1 MDIAGQEQPARLGRG
16 GHQLDLGQ
24 VRTVVLAMPQL
35 HQPVVVDGVVAI
47 GGGSVEAHPLH
58 RRQRIDLALGVPEV
72 GFQLA
77 PDRQIAEAFQDQGQA
92 VVAELDGPNGL
103 ADDGLDGVLE
113 ALDPLL
119 DVGLAVVGLGENV
132 GDPDRDQPAV
142 GETLME
148 GVRREITVEDL
159 GKVELDQ
166 KAQKQWDVVDAFV
179 SQLQGGFHASTPGK
193 VSGKA
198 LLYRSGRTEGKI
210 HTEKCKYGNNAQS
223 E

>member
-1 MDIAGQEQPARLGRG
+1 MAPGIHVGDESRPIAK
-16 GHQLDLGQ
+16 
-24 VRTVVLAMPQL
+24 
-35 HQPVVVDGVVAI
+35 
-47 GGGSVEAHPLH
+47 
-58 RRQRIDLALGVPEV
+58 
-72 GFQLA
+72 
-77 PDRQIAEAFQDQGQA
+77 
-92 VVAELDGPNGL
+92 GL
-103 ADDGLDGVLE
+103 AAKIDE
-113 ALDPLL
+113 LL
-119 DVGLAVVGLGENV
+119 FK
-132 GDPDRDQPAV
+132 
-142 GETLME
+142 TSLME